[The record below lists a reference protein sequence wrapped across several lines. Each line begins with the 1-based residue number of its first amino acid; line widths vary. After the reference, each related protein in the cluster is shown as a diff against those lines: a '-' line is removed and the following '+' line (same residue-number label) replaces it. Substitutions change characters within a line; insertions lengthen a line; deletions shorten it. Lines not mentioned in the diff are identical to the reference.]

1 MITKVGQNL
10 FDIAMQEYGSAENI
24 VNLIQDNDLAF
35 DYQVAAGKELI
46 INNANKGNE
55 NIKLFMLRNNIK
67 PTHALFGTDY
77 LAKYESDTL
86 IMTEDGQFIIV
97 T

>member
-10 FDIAMQEYGSAENI
+10 FDIAMQEYGSVENI
-24 VNLIQDNDLAF
+24 VNLIQDNGLNF
-35 DYQVAAGKELI
+35 DYQVIAGKELI
-46 INNANKGNE
+46 INNSNKGNE
-55 NIKLFMLRNNIK
+55 NVKLFMKRNDIK
-67 PTHALFGTDY
+67 PAHALFGTDY
-77 LAKYESDTL
+77 LAKYENDTL